1 MSSEEKRQGMTQEQ
15 VHATMH
21 SNNPE
26 QVEALIFTA
35 YSPYLELLR
44 GLLDQFP
51 QPARRDL
58 KLLIADFDAGRIL
71 RHFAFRP
78 GEVCPI
84 SAGAK
89 LLVEMVR
96 GYQND
101 MENENQ

>member
-1 MSSEEKRQGMTQEQ
+1 MSSEEKRQGLTREQ

-26 QVEALIFTA
+26 QIEALIFTA
-35 YSPYLELLR
+35 YSPYLEQLR
-44 GLLDQFP
+44 DLLDQFP

-58 KLLIADFDAGRIL
+58 KLLAADFDAGRIL

-78 GEVCPI
+78 GQIMPL

-89 LLVEMVR
+89 LLVEMVQ
-96 GYQND
+96 GFLNAT
-101 MENENQ
+101 EA